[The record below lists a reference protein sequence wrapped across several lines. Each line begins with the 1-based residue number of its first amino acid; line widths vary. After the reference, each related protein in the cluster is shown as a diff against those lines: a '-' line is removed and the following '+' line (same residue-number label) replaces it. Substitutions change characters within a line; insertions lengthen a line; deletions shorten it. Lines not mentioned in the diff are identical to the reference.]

1 MTFVKIVKKIQKY
14 FHDFTFNFSKLEVF
28 FYDFGSN
35 LKFVQFLMFCL
46 DFFRCF
52 LFRFRI
58 LFGSQI
64 FENWFMIFKNCL
76 GFF

>member
-1 MTFVKIVKKIQKY
+1 MIFVKIVQKIQKS
-14 FHDFTFNFSKLEVF
+14 FHDFTFNFSKLEF

-52 LFRFRI
+52 LVHKFLIHKFLKI
-58 LFGSQI
+58 GS
-64 FENWFMIFKNCL
+64 
-76 GFF
+76 